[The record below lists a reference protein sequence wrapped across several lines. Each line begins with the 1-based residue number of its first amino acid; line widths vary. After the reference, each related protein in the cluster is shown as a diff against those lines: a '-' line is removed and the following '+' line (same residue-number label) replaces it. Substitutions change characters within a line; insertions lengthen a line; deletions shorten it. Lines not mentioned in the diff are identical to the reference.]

1 MKPQRPYK
9 RTDRVK
15 EQILE
20 IITDTATKHIDIK
33 QFGFITFTKINLTS
47 DLRSATISFSILNA
61 TEKIQIIEDK
71 LNKMSGGF
79 KKYIGMEMRLKN
91 IPDVNFSYDYSMDYA
106 EKMNKIIKNINIP
119 PIVDDS

>member
-61 TEKIQIIEDK
+61 TDKIQIIEDK

>member
-61 TEKIQIIEDK
+61 TDKIQIIEDK

-79 KKYIGMEMRLKN
+79 KKYIGLEMRLKN
-91 IPDVNFSYDYSMDYA
+91 IPDVNFTYDYSMDYT

>member
-61 TEKIQIIEDK
+61 TDKIQIIEDK

-79 KKYIGMEMRLKN
+79 KKYIGLEMRLKN

>member
-20 IITDTATKHIDIK
+20 IITDTAAKHIDIK
-33 QFGFITFTKINLTS
+33 KFGFITFTKINLTS
-47 DLRSATISFSILNA
+47 DLRSATKSFSILNA
-61 TEKIQIIEDK
+61 TDKIQIIEDK

-79 KKYIGMEMRLKN
+79 KKYIGLEMRLKN
-91 IPDVNFSYDYSMDYA
+91 IPDVNFSYDYSMDYT

>member
-33 QFGFITFTKINLTS
+33 KFGFITFTEINLTS
-47 DLRSATISFSILNA
+47 DLKSATISFSILNA
-61 TEKIQIIEDK
+61 TDKTHIIEDK

-79 KKYIGMEMRLKN
+79 KKYIGLEMRLKN
-91 IPDVNFSYDYSMDYA
+91 IPDVNFTYDYSMDYT